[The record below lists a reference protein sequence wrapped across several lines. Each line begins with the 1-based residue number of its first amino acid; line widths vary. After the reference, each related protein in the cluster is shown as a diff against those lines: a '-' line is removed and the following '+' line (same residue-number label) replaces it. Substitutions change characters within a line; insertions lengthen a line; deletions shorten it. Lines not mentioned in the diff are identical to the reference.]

1 MNLPNKNRPFLL
13 ALLAIVGITSQYF
26 CSQPAPTPGSDATPA
41 KTQISEEEIIN
52 KGKYY
57 VTMAGCN
64 DCHTPKIM
72 TPAGPE
78 LDTTRILSGH
88 PAGSPM
94 IPITYDA
101 TKPGNWMLAAP
112 DLTSWVGPWG
122 ISFTANLTPDPVTG
136 LGSWTPEVFI
146 KTLRTGKHLGQPG
159 GRQILP
165 PMPWQ
170 MYAQLTDEDL
180 TMIFTYLQTIP
191 AIKNQVPVPVP
202 PNEVM
207 KKK

>member
-1 MNLPNKNRPFLL
+1 ML
-13 ALLAIVGITSQYF
+13 ALLAAVAISSHYF
-26 CSQPAPTPGSDATPA
+26 CSQPAPNPGTDASPV
-41 KTQISEEEIIN
+41 KKQLSEEEMLA
-52 KGKYY
+52 KGKTY
-57 VTMAGCN
+57 VTMGGCN

-78 LDTTRILSGH
+78 LDTTRLLSGH
-88 PAGSPM
+88 LAGSP
-94 IPITYDA
+94 IPPITYDA
-101 TKPGNWMLAAP
+101 TKPGNWILAAP

-122 ISFTANLTPDPVTG
+122 ISFTANLTPDETTG
-136 LGSWTPEVFI
+136 LGAWTAEVFI
-146 KTLRTGKHLGQPG
+146 KTIRTGKHLGQAG

-170 MYAQLTDEDL
+170 MFSKLSDEDL
-180 TMIFTYLQTIP
+180 TLIFTYLQSIP
-191 AIKNQVPVPVP
+191 TIKNQVPAPIP